1 MPFVAKLPDDLED
14 GEALLKRRAKAA
26 ERKENWR
33 SIYTDCYR
41 YAMPVRETF
50 NWYTP
55 GQFKN
60 STLYDSTLQES
71 TYTAANTMTALLFPS
86 WMRWAELAPGGA
98 ILEEDIDKDIT
109 EGLQEATR
117 TFFNFLNHS
126 NFGTTINETALD
138 LLVGTGALTFDEGTR
153 EQPFVFQA
161 IPLSSIELEEGP
173 NGKIETTFMQRK
185 PLARNLIRMYDGMDM
200 LDLPADLQNTIGES
214 PDSEVEII
222 QGEVF
227 FPESKTYYGIVLHV
241 KSKQIIWRYN
251 YGDTSPTIVAR
262 ASKISGEIYG
272 RGRIMLALS
281 DARSLDKMQEFV
293 LRHAAMQITPP
304 MTGVS
309 DGVLNPYTAVLSPNV
324 IIPVAS
330 NDTGNPSLRAMDIGG
345 NFSIGHEIMDR
356 LRDRVRRTMI
366 GPEPSEGPVKS
377 ATEIGINDRNR
388 LWAMGSEFSRIQEE
402 LLSKVVTRGVSILQ
416 RKGLIPKFKINGQE
430 VTIKFTSPF
439 ARSQDAEDILAFNN
453 TLLALSAMGEQA
465 AANAIQV
472 GFNADLI
479 PEWIARKTG
488 LDMRLT
494 FDETE
499 RRANEKK
506 VAQAGVQA
514 IGMAQEA
521 GVDIGEI
528 ANVAGG
534 AR

>member
-1 MPFVAKLPDDLED
+1 MPFVAKLPDELED
-14 GEALLKRRAKAA
+14 GEALLKRRSKAA

-60 STLYDSTLQES
+60 STLYDSTLQEA

-86 WMRWAELAPGGA
+86 WMRWAELTPGGA
-98 ILEEDIDKDIT
+98 IEEEDVTQEIT

-126 NFGTTINETALD
+126 NFATTINETALD
-138 LLVGTGALTFDEGTR
+138 LLVGTGAMTFNEGTD
-153 EQPFVFQA
+153 EQPFVFQG

-173 NGKIETTFMQRK
+173 NGTIETTFMQRK
-185 PLARNLIRMYDGMDM
+185 PLARNLLRMYENMDM
-200 LDLPADLQNTIGES
+200 LDLPDELQNQIAEN
-214 PDSEVEII
+214 PDQEVEII

-227 FPESKTYYGIVLHV
+227 HPESRKYYGIVLHV
-241 KSKQIIWRYN
+241 KSKELIWRFN

-262 ASKISGEIYG
+262 ASKITGEIYG

-281 DARSLDKMQEFV
+281 DARSLDKMQEYV
-293 LRHAAMQITPP
+293 LRHSALQLTPP

-324 IIPVAS
+324 VIPVAS
-330 NDTGNPSLRAMDIGG
+330 NDSGNPSLRALDIGG

-356 LRDRVRRTMI
+356 LRDRVRRTLI

-377 ATEIGINDRNR
+377 ATEIGVNDRNR

-402 LLSKVVTRGVSILQ
+402 LLSKIVTRGVSILQ

-430 VTIKFTSPF
+430 VAVKFTSPF

-453 TLLALSAMGEQA
+453 TLLAMSSMGEQA
-465 AANAIQV
+465 MANLVPTSFKIEE
-472 GFNADLI
+472 I
-479 PEWIARKTG
+479 PEWLARKTG
-488 LDMRLT
+488 LDMKLMMS
-494 FDETE
+494 ETE
-499 RRANEKK
+499 RK
-506 VAQAGVQA
+506 VQVQQTAQAGVQA
-514 IGMAQEA
+514 VGLAQEA

-534 AR
+534 PG